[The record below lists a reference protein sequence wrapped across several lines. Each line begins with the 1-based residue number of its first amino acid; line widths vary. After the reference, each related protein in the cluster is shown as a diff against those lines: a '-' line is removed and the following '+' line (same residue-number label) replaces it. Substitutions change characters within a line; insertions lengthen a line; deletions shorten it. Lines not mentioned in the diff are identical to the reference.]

1 MTKRRPLSNPTKHQ
15 FMWVPLDGV
24 GKESAIVDGGGAKT
38 PQELYA
44 ALVEQLFETR
54 GADAVAR
61 LFAEKLREPD
71 PHPEVIATIARWL
84 DPQTDDR
91 IKLVVKRRRKGKTV
105 TKRVNDVAIA
115 KAVKKNMKSR
125 GNKHGDQKKAVREVA
140 KLLGVSKATVL
151 KAIR

>member
-1 MTKRRPLSNPTKHQ
+1 
-15 FMWVPLDGV
+15 
-24 GKESAIVDGGGAKT
+24 
-38 PQELYA
+38 
-44 ALVEQLFETR
+44 LFETR
-54 GADAVAR
+54 GADAVTR

-115 KAVKKNMKSR
+115 KAVKKNMKAR
-125 GNKHGDQKKAVREVA
+125 GNKHGDQTKAVKEVH
-140 KLLGVSKATVL
+140 KQFGVSKAKVL
-151 KAIR
+151 KALRSK